1 MEKYVIFK
9 IDINENGSG
18 SRRVTLGP
26 EMNDHINIK
35 EITLDFSNNINNEQD
50 STTSIYSKLGWN
62 LGFTKPT
69 YSGDNFYNA
78 ETIIEPS
85 TKYLFLAID
94 DFNNNSNSNFISVF
108 NQSIMNTDILARISI
123 KGTRYN
129 LLTDINYDVVSEPRH
144 YFGPVDLQ
152 RLRIRLLDEHGRP
165 LQMNNSNYSFCLKLK
180 MLYDL

>member
-1 MEKYVIFK
+1 MCIRDRFK

-50 STTSIYSKLGWN
+50 STASIYSKLGWN

-129 LLTDINYDVVSEPRH
+129 LLTDITVSYTHLTLPTKRS
-144 YFGPVDLQ
+144 V
-152 RLRIRLLDEHGRP
+152 
-165 LQMNNSNYSFCLKLK
+165 
-180 MLYDL
+180 